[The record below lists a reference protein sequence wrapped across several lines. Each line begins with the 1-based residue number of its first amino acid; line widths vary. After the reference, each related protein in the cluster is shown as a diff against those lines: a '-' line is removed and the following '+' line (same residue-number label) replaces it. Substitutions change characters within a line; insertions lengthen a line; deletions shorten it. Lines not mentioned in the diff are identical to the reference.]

1 MRFIYNFDG
10 YDFPFEID
18 GSELMDAKYYIKQT
32 HTNDEILKDY
42 LEYLYPN
49 ESEYNKE
56 SVEDYG
62 FYGTEESIKD
72 MSEKDK
78 DELVNEVIYDLIDLD
93 VYNEELEDYF
103 EDEAYEDFSSDYEAE
118 LNTEYNRNRL

>member
-49 ESEYNKE
+49 ETEYNKE

-62 FYGTEESIKD
+62 FYGTEESSFFDRYICKVCA
-72 MSEKDK
+72 EKSRK
-78 DELVNEVIYDLIDLD
+78 RAIDCW
-93 VYNEELEDYF
+93 
-103 EDEAYEDFSSDYEAE
+103 
-118 LNTEYNRNRL
+118 